1 MAAPAPNRR
10 RELVGPLGFEPRTR
24 GLKVPCSTA
33 ELRAPPNST
42 PCGATAAGGRGDRPL
57 EVPLPVED
65 PERRPVPVREETW
78 IDDSATGGS
87 RRGSEGADHGL
98 VGSLVAD
105 GEPEHERACRDGVS
119 DQRSPAP
126 IAAGQ
131 GEAARLLESLAEVRE
146 CTFIM
151 MGDLIEGLCIPR
163 FRTGWPRCGTSVP
176 SVPGLLAHGSLH
188 EGRIGAPDRSRRRRC
203 ADRATGRPI
212 AHGHQPWDRPSRYP
226 PNGRGGVCDGG
237 PRPADRAAQGA
248 LCTPADCMFTTVC
261 RPSSL
266 PSSPLGVINRPAS
279 AASSGEPA
287 HPVVPAT

>member
-1 MAAPAPNRR
+1 MGGGTARSR
-10 RELVGPLGFEPRTR
+10 S
-24 GLKVPCSTA
+24 PCT
-33 ELRAPPNST
+33 
-42 PCGATAAGGRGDRPL
+42 
-57 EVPLPVED
+57 VED

-237 PRPADRAAQGA
+237 PRPADA
-248 LCTPADCMFTTVC
+248 TPAAERPPYAGRQGRSRGVVYACGLHVHDRVQAVKSAKLTV
-261 RPSSL
+261 
-266 PSSPLGVINRPAS
+266 GMINRPAS
-279 AASSGEPA
+279 AASSGERA